1 MKRHNDNTSPERRG
15 KVGSN
20 LKSGIHL
27 DLGMDTNYNDTA
39 AGPYMYVRHSRKS
52 NYNLVTF
59 IGNQRLAKSNVAYDV
74 IIAVAHDVINY
85 VTKYFLIDAIFT
97 SELKRCFVCF

>member
-1 MKRHNDNTSPERRG
+1 M
-15 KVGSN
+15 GSN
-20 LKSGIHL
+20 LKTEFHL
-27 DLGMDTNYNDTA
+27 GLGMDMKYYDTA
-39 AGPYMYVRHSRKS
+39 AGSYMCVRHSRKS
-52 NYNLVTF
+52 NYNLVTL

-85 VTKYFLIDAIFT
+85 ISKYFLSDTILT